1 MKSIRFLTPTI
12 HGALDYFA
20 AAGLIVLPFVLGFGG
35 LALWLSVVGGIGLIG
50 YSLLTDYALSAA
62 SILSFKTHL
71 VLDLAAAIAF
81 ISIPVALGWGGL
93 VMGYY
98 FVMAAGVIVVV
109 VLSDPNSAS
118 VARSTASA
126 AG

>member
-1 MKSIRFLTPTI
+1 MKSIRFLTPTM

-20 AAGLIVLPFVLGFGG
+20 ATGLMVLPFVLGLDGP
-35 LALWLSVVGGIGLIG
+35 ALWLSVLGGIGLIA

-62 SILSFKTHL
+62 SVFSFKTHL
-71 VLDLAAAIAF
+71 VLDLAAAAVF
-81 ISIPVALGWGGL
+81 ISAPLVFGWAGI

-109 VLSDPNSAS
+109 VLSDPNSVP
-118 VARSTASA
+118 VAGSAASA